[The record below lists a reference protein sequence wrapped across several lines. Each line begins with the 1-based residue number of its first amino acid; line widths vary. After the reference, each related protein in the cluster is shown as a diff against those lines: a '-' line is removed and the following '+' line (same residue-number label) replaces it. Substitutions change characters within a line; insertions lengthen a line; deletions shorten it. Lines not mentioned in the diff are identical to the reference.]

1 MAGSMPW
8 SSPPSPAPMTDSNE
22 LLQRIDQNT
31 QQIFHWVRL
40 GFVVV
45 IVLLVLVVIGF

>member
-1 MAGSMPW
+1 MSGSVPW
-8 SSPPSPAPMTDSNE
+8 STTPSPEPNDPND
-22 LLQRIDQNT
+22 LLRRIDQNT

-45 IVLLVLVVIGF
+45 IVLLVLVVIGL